1 MALIQQKK
9 MGKGMDNMRLKQI
22 YRIICLSVSF
32 ALVAVYAILTFQRYT
47 ALSKRMSD
55 GADLLALR
63 IQDRLSSMQALS
75 IYLSSLNDVDTLL
88 VQESPSFT
96 GLSKYD
102 RVLCSIIS

>member
-9 MGKGMDNMRLKQI
+9 MGKVMDNMRLKQI

-55 GADLLALR
+55 GQICWHCAYKTGC
-63 IQDRLSSMQALS
+63 QAC
-75 IYLSSLNDVDTLL
+75 
-88 VQESPSFT
+88 
-96 GLSKYD
+96 
-102 RVLCSIIS
+102 RH

>member
-88 VQESPSFT
+88 VVRQSAVFHNQRRTLGRADAS
-96 GLSKYD
+96 
-102 RVLCSIIS
+102 